1 LKKKEKINEKKRKV
15 GKKMKNCKKEEEEKV
30 KKRERNAP
38 WITVVI
44 HSAFGC
50 EETVISP
57 HLLVIC
63 MR

>member
-1 LKKKEKINEKKRKV
+1 
-15 GKKMKNCKKEEEEKV
+15 MKNCKKEEEEKV